1 MVLEPREAGEFCIE
15 IFLAFE
21 PAINGTPCA
30 GREIN
35 ERQVAFPHQLV
46 NWPVS
51 FGKQIAQFHLRPFRG
66 EARQTIANSARGAV
80 VTFSEARREDQYS
93 FFHSLSG
100 HRNANGKL
108 ASRGKEDG
116 SIRSLM
122 DICIGQSKLSVQ
134 MRYLGFLWRVLRQ
147 LVWETATDT
156 TTGLAAQ
163 MAYLLLFALAP
174 GSLFLWHLLGL
185 FGTDP
190 TKLHRMFLLLKS
202 FMPPDPKVQ
211 DILDS
216 AMANVVVTG
225 SSGLLANAGIILGIY
240 FGTVFIAT
248 TSRALSHTYGMRED
262 PHWWSKYIIS
272 FFLLFW
278 FGIIIVFCFN
288 AIVFGERLAG
298 LAEVN
303 FQLAFPLQAWI
314 TTLNLPFTFVALV
327 ILALALY
334 LLTPENYLTVRQALP
349 GAIFFSVGWIIATK
363 LFQLYVARYDRYNP
377 TYLALASIVVLLTW
391 MYLTC
396 LLLLLGGKL
405 NAILRREGERMRA
418 AAPAVAEPAP
428 TS

>member
-1 MVLEPREAGEFCIE
+1 MVLEPREAREFCIE
-15 IFLAFE
+15 IFLPFE

-35 ERQVAFPHQLV
+35 ERQVRFSHQLV
-46 NWPVS
+46 NRPVG
-51 FGKQIAQFHLRPFRG
+51 FGKQIAQFHLRSFRG
-66 EARQTIANSARGAV
+66 DAPQTIANSARSAV
-80 VTFSEARREDQYS
+80 VTFPEARREDQYS

-100 HRNANGKL
+100 HRNAYGKL
-108 ASRGKEDG
+108 AARGKEDG

-122 DICIGQSKLSVQ
+122 DIYIGQSKLSVL
-134 MRYLGFLWRVLRQ
+134 MKYLGFLWRVLRK

-272 FFLLFW
+272 FFMLFW

-418 AAPAVAEPAP
+418 VAPAAPEPAP

>member
-1 MVLEPREAGEFCIE
+1 
-15 IFLAFE
+15 
-21 PAINGTPCA
+21 
-30 GREIN
+30 
-35 ERQVAFPHQLV
+35 
-46 NWPVS
+46 
-51 FGKQIAQFHLRPFRG
+51 
-66 EARQTIANSARGAV
+66 
-80 VTFSEARREDQYS
+80 
-93 FFHSLSG
+93 
-100 HRNANGKL
+100 
-108 ASRGKEDG
+108 
-116 SIRSLM
+116 M
-122 DICIGQSKLSVQ
+122 DIYIGQSKLSAK
-134 MRYLGFLWRVLRQ
+134 MKYLGFIWRVLRR

-185 FGTDP
+185 VR
-190 TKLHRMFLLLKS
+190 HRSDQSCIGCFVLLKS

-248 TSRALSHTYGMRED
+248 ISRALSHTCGMRED

-272 FFLLFW
+272 FFMLFW

-288 AIVFGERLAG
+288 AIVFGEQLAG
-298 LAEVN
+298 HCEVN
-303 FQLAFPLQAWI
+303 FQLALSAASVDRNAESAVHRI
-314 TTLNLPFTFVALV
+314 VALV

-363 LFQLYVARYDRYNP
+363 LFQLYVA
-377 TYLALASIVVLLTW
+377 TI
-391 MYLTC
+391 
-396 LLLLLGGKL
+396 
-405 NAILRREGERMRA
+405 
-418 AAPAVAEPAP
+418 
-428 TS
+428 